1 MSRETPNTDT
11 TAVQVRG
18 AQLKTVNEFIQKAMP
33 QIARALPKIG
43 LSEDRLARIAFTTIA
58 KSPHLHSADPKTL
71 VACIIES
78 AQLGLSLD
86 TNLGHAYLVPF
97 KGKVQLMPGYRGLI
111 ALMDRSGLVKDVV
124 CELVYDG
131 DLFEYEIGMD
141 RDILRWKPI
150 TKPAE
155 RTDDK
160 ITHAFAI
167 IRLVN
172 GGTRHRVLDI
182 EDILD
187 ARNRSA
193 SWQNAPNSSPWKGDF
208 PEMSRKTA
216 LRRVSKISPLSP
228 DLQRALSLDDAVD
241 AGDTQDVAS
250 EVFEVPVEQTIA
262 ETQQG
267 STTPTV
273 EKIRERVKAEKTEK
287 AAPAP
292 AAAAS
297 AEKATSFSPAD
308 FPNSPAAAAA
318 AKAEAPVEEAQ
329 VVDDDVPPPV
339 DENDATVA
347 SGPVR
352 LRGAKPTETASPDAQ
367 PEKPKRGRPAGSK
380 KAQPTPSAS
389 GQPTV
394 AQVAAAGGGL
404 RGDESVLVEPKERAK
419 QLLNGDVELL
429 KKVSLE
435 LFNYER
441 DNFDDLFQR
450 ESVAIVGYMMQKE
463 RN

>member
-1 MSRETPNTDT
+1 MRETPNTDT

-18 AQLKTVNEFIQKAMP
+18 AALKTVNEFIQKAMP

-97 KGKVQLMPGYRGLI
+97 KGKVQLMPGYRGLV

-124 CELVYDG
+124 CELVYEG

-141 RDILRWKPI
+141 RDLLRWKPI
-150 TKPAE
+150 TKPAD
-155 RTDDK
+155 RSDDK

-182 EDILD
+182 EDLLD

-208 PEMSRKTA
+208 AEMCRKTA
-216 LRRVSKISPLSP
+216 LRRVAKISPLSP
-228 DLQRALSLDDAVD
+228 DLQRALSLDDAVEH
-241 AGDTQDVAS
+241 GDTQDVAS
-250 EVFEVPVEQTIA
+250 DVFEIPVEQTIA

-267 STTPTV
+267 ETTPTV
-273 EKIRERVKAEKTEK
+273 EKIRERVKADK
-287 AAPAP
+287 AADKPADKSAP
-292 AAAAS
+292 AAE
-297 AEKATSFSPAD
+297 EKKTAFTPAD
-308 FPNSPAAAAA
+308 FPNSPAAAA

-329 VVDDDVPPPV
+329 VVDDDIPPPIED
-339 DENDATVA
+339 DEPVS
-347 SGPVR
+347 SGPVPE
-352 LRGAKPTETASPDAQ
+352 RGKVPETASPAAQ
-367 PEKPKRGRPAGSK
+367 AEKPKRGRPRKVEA
-380 KAQPTPSAS
+380 PSA
-389 GQPTV
+389 QPTV
-394 AQVAAAGGGL
+394 AQVAARGEGL

-419 QLLNGDVELL
+419 QLLDGDVEKL
-429 KKVSLE
+429 KKVSLH

-441 DNFDDLFQR
+441 DSFEDLFPR
-450 ESVAIVGYMMQKE
+450 ESVAIIGYMMQQSQ
-463 RN
+463 N